1 MMLTSREREL
11 LSLIQESPLATPEE
25 LARRLGTTRASVNV
39 HVSNLVKKGA
49 LLGRGY
55 ILPSPE
61 ESGRVVVVG
70 GANIDLKVRTL
81 DRAIPAT
88 SNPGVASQ
96 APGGVGRNVAE
107 NLARLGVATTLI
119 SAVGQDD
126 LGDALLRDTAEAGVD
141 VHHVLRVPGASTGTY
156 TAVLDSTGDL
166 LVAVAAMQ
174 VIDAL
179 DATVLRR
186 RRAAF
191 HGAGWVVADGNLSAE
206 SVIEVLTLASDAG
219 ARVVYEPVSVPK
231 AAHLLAAL
239 DAGLAPYAATPNLDE
254 LAALVGRPVPDTKP
268 AIRRAALDLH
278 ERGIELVWI
287 RRGTKGSLLSTPQ
300 QMHTL
305 ASLPATVADVTGA
318 GDSMLGAFLAGL
330 VHGHTPEHAA
340 RLGHAAAALT
350 VAHTA
355 TVVPDLTLEA
365 LEDLEAR
372 LHPRKDSSS

>member
-1 MMLTSREREL
+1 MTLTAREREL

-39 HVSNLVKKGA
+39 HVSNLMKKGA

-55 ILPSPE
+55 ILPERGDAS
-61 ESGRVVVVG
+61 RVVVVG
-70 GANIDLKVRTL
+70 GANIDFKVRTL

-126 LGDALLRDTAEAGVD
+126 LGDTLVRDTAESGVD
-141 VHHVLRVPGASTGTY
+141 VHQVLRVPGASTGTY
-156 TAVLDSTGDL
+156 TAVLDVSGDL

-179 DATVLRR
+179 DEAALHR

-191 HGAGWVVADGNLSAE
+191 HGAGWVVADGNLPAATL
-206 SVIEVLTLASDAG
+206 IEVLSLAGDEG

-239 DAGLAPYAATPNLDE
+239 DAGHAPYAVTPNIDE
-254 LAALVGRPVPDTKP
+254 LAALVGRPVPDTTR

-287 RRGTKGSLLSTPQ
+287 RRGPKGSLLSSRAE
-300 QMHTL
+300 MHTL
-305 ASLPATVADVTGA
+305 HSLPASVVDVTGA
-318 GDSMLGAFLAGL
+318 GDAMLGAFLAGL
-330 VHGHTPEHAA
+330 VHGYTPEQAA

-350 VAHTA
+350 VENTA
-355 TVVPDLTLEA
+355 TVVPDLTLDS
-365 LEDLEAR
+365 LQAR
-372 LHPRKDSSS
+372 LNPRKDSTA

>member
-1 MMLTSREREL
+1 MKLTDREREL
-11 LSLIQESPLATPEE
+11 LSLIQESPLASPEE
-25 LARRLGTTRASVNV
+25 LARRLGTTRTSVNV

-61 ESGRVVVVG
+61 QSGRVVVVG

-119 SAVGQDD
+119 SAVGLDD

-191 HGAGWVVADGNLSAE
+191 HGADWVVADGNLSAA
-206 SVIEVLTLASDAG
+206 SVLEVLTLAADAG

-254 LAALVGRPVPDTKP
+254 LAALVGRTVPDAKP

-287 RRGTKGSLLSTPQ
+287 RRGAKGSLLSTAEH
-300 QMHTL
+300 MHTL
-305 ASLPATVADVTGA
+305 ASLPATVVDVTGA

-330 VHGHTPEHAA
+330 VHGYTPDQAA

-350 VAHTA
+350 VANTA

-365 LEDLEAR
+365 LEAR
-372 LHPRKDSSS
+372 LHPRKDSPS